1 MAKHYAKAKWN
12 GTLKEG
18 NGILNFTGFEGP
30 YNYIS
35 RFEDGTDTSP
45 EELIG
50 AAHAGCYS
58 MFLSALLSN
67 ENFTDI
73 SIETKVT
80 VVLGQDDGPKV
91 TSITLDCEAT
101 VPGLSEDKFNELAAA
116 AKAKCPISRLFAGNT
131 EIVLNATL
139 KN

>member
-1 MAKHYAKAKWN
+1 MPTNYAKAKWT

-18 NGILNFTGFEGP
+18 EGIMNFTGFEGP
-30 YNYIS
+30 FNYKS
-35 RFEDGTDTSP
+35 RFEDGAETNP

-58 MFLSALLSN
+58 MFLSALLSK

-73 SIETKVT
+73 NIETKAT

-101 VPGLSEDKFNELAAA
+101 VPGLSEEKFQELATA
-116 AKAKCPISRLFAGNT
+116 AKEKCPISRLLACGT
-131 EIVLNATL
+131 EVTLNAKL
-139 KN
+139 IS